1 MSATEEF
8 GRKTREKH
16 FSFNKQYHPLN
27 HGSFGAFPKSVRDHQ
42 RMLQDEIESYP
53 DTFLRYTYPELL
65 GESRRAIAPLLGVE
79 ADEVVFVSNATTGIN
94 TILRNL
100 VYETGDVVVYFSTIY
115 GACEKTLQSICDTS
129 HVGLEMF
136 RVEIDYPIEDE
147 DIISKFSG
155 AVEQLRSNG
164 RNIKVAIFDT
174 VVTLPGVTFPWEG
187 MVKVCKDLGVL
198 SLIDGAHGIGHI
210 DLSHLGQVGPDFFV
224 SNCYKWL
231 YVPRGCAV
239 LHVPIRN
246 QELIRT
252 TLPTSKSFQLA
263 KDSPKP
269 NYFVEIFQKVS
280 TIDPTPYICI
290 PEALRFR
297 QGVCGGE
304 EKVRSYCR
312 TIALTGGQRMAEI
325 LHTEILENQSGSIN
339 KSCFVNVR
347 LPLRIVQT
355 SVKVSAESE
364 TEHFSISSSDA
375 PHIAKWIEETSIK
388 EYDTMIIT
396 KYYSGGLWAR
406 ISGQIYLEMADFE
419 WAAQRLKDL
428 CSRVERGHWK
438 RV

>member
-1 MSATEEF
+1 MSAIEES
-8 GRKTREKH
+8 GRKTREKY

-27 HGSFGAFPKSVRDHQ
+27 HGSFGAFPKSVRNHQ
-42 RMLQDEIESYP
+42 CTLQDEIESYP

-65 GESRRAIAPLLGVE
+65 GESRRAISPLLGVE
-79 ADEVVFVSNATTGIN
+79 ADEVVFVPNATTGIN
-94 TILRNL
+94 TVLRNL
-100 VYETGDVVVYFSTIY
+100 VYEKGDVVVYFSTIY
-115 GACEKTLQSICDTS
+115 GACEKTLQSICESS

-155 AVEQLRSNG
+155 AVEQLRKNG
-164 RNIKVAIFDT
+164 RKIKLGL
-174 VVTLPGVTFPWEG
+174 TL
-187 MVKVCKDLGVL
+187 
-198 SLIDGAHGIGHI
+198 
-210 DLSHLGQVGPDFFV
+210 
-224 SNCYKWL
+224 NRWL
-231 YVPRGCAV
+231 YVPRGCAI

-263 KDSPKP
+263 KDSLKS
-269 NYFVEIFQKVS
+269 NYFVEMFQKVS

-290 PEALRFR
+290 PEALKFR
-297 QGVCGGE
+297 QVVCGGE
-304 EKVRSYCR
+304 ENIRSYCQI
-312 TIALTGGQRMAEI
+312 IALTGGQRMAEI

-347 LPLRIVQT
+347 LPLQIAQT
-355 SVKVSAESE
+355 SVTVSVKSE

-375 PHIAKWIEETSIK
+375 PKIAKWVEETSIK

-428 CSRVERGHWK
+428 CLRVEQGHWNQ
-438 RV
+438 V

>member
-1 MSATEEF
+1 
-8 GRKTREKH
+8 
-16 FSFNKQYHPLN
+16 
-27 HGSFGAFPKSVRDHQ
+27 
-42 RMLQDEIESYP
+42 MLQDEIESYP

-79 ADEVVFVSNATTGIN
+79 ADEVVFVPNATTGIN
-94 TILRNL
+94 TVLRNL
-100 VYETGDVVVYFSTIY
+100 VYETGDVVVYFSSIY
-115 GACEKTLQSICDTS
+115 GAFEKTLQSICETS

-136 RVEIDYPIEDE
+136 RVELDYPIEDE

-155 AVEQLRSNG
+155 AVEQLRGNG

-210 DLSHLGQVGPDFFV
+210 DLSHLGQVGPDLFV

-263 KDSPKP
+263 KDFPKP

-280 TIDPTPYICI
+280 AIDPTPYICI

-297 QGVCGGE
+297 QVVCGGE
-304 EKVRSYCR
+304 EKIRSYCQ
-312 TIALTGGQRMAEI
+312 TIALTG
-325 LHTEILENQSGSIN
+325 GSIN

-347 LPLRIVQT
+347 LPLRVVQT
-355 SVKVSAESE
+355 SVEVSAESE

-406 ISGQIYLEMADFE
+406 ISGQIYLEMSDFE

-428 CSRVERGHWK
+428 CLRVERRHWK